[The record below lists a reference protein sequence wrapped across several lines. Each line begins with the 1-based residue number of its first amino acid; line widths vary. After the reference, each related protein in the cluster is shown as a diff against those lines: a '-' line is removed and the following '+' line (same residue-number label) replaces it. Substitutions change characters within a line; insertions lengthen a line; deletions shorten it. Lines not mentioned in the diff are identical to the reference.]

1 MDWISCIN
9 PIITTRERFKHDH
22 MKGLNSTSTR
32 IFIPFLEN
40 AQFIRIEGEGRIKNN
55 FFIEL
60 FLIALVSEKQA
71 CSPKNYLR
79 ASLDK
84 PRPLFKCPHIW
95 LASGVLIHWNYA
107 ELNAWGT
114 FCPSL
119 QWHANV
125 FIMQKLTN
133 ILLNWVFLL
142 LGRDSRKFCK
152 EYYYTFCG
160 IRENA
165 FMNITFKFEH

>member
-1 MDWISCIN
+1 M
-9 PIITTRERFKHDH
+9 
-22 MKGLNSTSTR
+22 
-32 IFIPFLEN
+32 
-40 AQFIRIEGEGRIKNN
+40 
-55 FFIEL
+55 EL

-71 CSPKNYLR
+71 CCSPKNYLR
-79 ASLDK
+79 ASLDR

-125 FIMQKLTN
+125 FIMQKLRN

-142 LGRDSRKFCK
+142 LGRDSRKIFVK
-152 EYYYTFCG
+152 
-160 IRENA
+160 
-165 FMNITFKFEH
+165 NITTHSVASEKMLLWISRLSLSINDFSLSMIFSGKKKFTTKCIS